1 MTEKQQIRL
10 NKFLAESGV
19 CSRREADKL
28 IAEGR
33 VAINGKAAGLGASVH
48 DGVSVTVNGKPVQR
62 KNQKVVLA
70 YYKPVGVTCT
80 EKDRHAE
87 KTITDV
93 LQYPVRV
100 TYAGRLDK
108 DSEGLML
115 MTNDGDLIHAMMQGA
130 NRHEKEYIVKVNK
143 EVTDAHLW
151 TMMEGVYLEEL
162 EQRTRPCRIERMGK
176 YTCRVVLT
184 QGLNRQIRRM
194 FHKFGYHVVSIR
206 RIRVL
211 NIQLGELRAGA
222 YRAVEGE
229 ELMELYRQAGL
240 MRADQGLRDS
250 VNGAEKQ
257 KPARAD
263 QRSRIRM
270 NGAGEAELM
279 RMLKRKRTEQN
290 VRDVY
295 GTGQTETEAE
305 GHE

>member
-1 MTEKQQIRL
+1 MKYIHKASITEETTGGREWMKYIRNAILIDLSKRNERVRIEMTQKQPVRL
-10 NKFLAESGV
+10 NKYLAESGV

-33 VAINGKAAGLGASVH
+33 VAINGKTAGLGASVH
-48 DGVSVTVNGKPVQR
+48 DGVPVTVNGKPVQR
-62 KNQKVVLA
+62 QNQKVVLA

-108 DSEGLML
+108 DSEGLIL

-143 EVTDAHLW
+143 EVTITHLI
-151 TMMEGVYLEEL
+151 TMSEGVYLEEL

-194 FHKFGYHVVSIR
+194 FRQFGYHVVSIR
-206 RIRVL
+206 RVRVL
-211 NIQLGELRAGA
+211 NITLGELRMGA
-222 YRAVEGE
+222 YRTIEGE
-229 ELMELYRQAGL
+229 ELAELYRQAGL
-240 MRADQGLRDS
+240 
-250 VNGAEKQ
+250 
-257 KPARAD
+257 AR
-263 QRSRIRM
+263 QSR
-270 NGAGEAELM
+270 
-279 RMLKRKRTEQN
+279 
-290 VRDVY
+290 
-295 GTGQTETEAE
+295 TETEAKK
-305 GHE
+305 HE

>member
-1 MTEKQQIRL
+1 MAQNQQIRL
-10 NKFLAESGV
+10 NKYLAENGV

-33 VAINGKAAGLGASVH
+33 VAINGKTAELGASVH
-48 DGVSVTVNGKPVQR
+48 AGVSVTVNGKPVQR
-62 KNQKVVLA
+62 NDQKVVLA
-70 YYKPVGVTCT
+70 YNKPVGVTCT

-87 KTITDV
+87 KTIADV

-115 MTNDGDLIHAMMQGA
+115 MTNDGDLIHAMMQGS

-143 EVTDAHLW
+143 EVTEAHLW
-151 TMMEGVYLEEL
+151 TMAEGVYLEEL

-194 FHKFGYHVVSIR
+194 FHKFGYHVASIR
-206 RIRVL
+206 RVRVL
-211 NIQLGELRAGA
+211 NIKLGQLRAGA

-229 ELMELYRQAGL
+229 ELAELYRQAGL
-240 MRADQGLRDS
+240 TRTDKERIEQAGRTYADGQRTNKTGRNGDGRA
-250 VNGAEKQ
+250 
-257 KPARAD
+257 
-263 QRSRIRM
+263 
-270 NGAGEAELM
+270 
-279 RMLKRKRTEQN
+279 
-290 VRDVY
+290 
-295 GTGQTETEAE
+295 
-305 GHE
+305 